1 MKRVIIGLEDL
12 IGEEVQIYPGDTYS
26 KWGRIIEIT
35 DKGVLFEI
43 TKAEKGE
50 NSYVVGSIRF
60 ISYSANLTFAYN
72 N

>member
-12 IGEEVQIYPGDTYS
+12 IGEEVQIYPGDTYK
-26 KWGRIIEIT
+26 KWGRIIEVT

-43 TKAEKGE
+43 TRSHAQDY
-50 NSYVVGSIRF
+50 SVGSIRF